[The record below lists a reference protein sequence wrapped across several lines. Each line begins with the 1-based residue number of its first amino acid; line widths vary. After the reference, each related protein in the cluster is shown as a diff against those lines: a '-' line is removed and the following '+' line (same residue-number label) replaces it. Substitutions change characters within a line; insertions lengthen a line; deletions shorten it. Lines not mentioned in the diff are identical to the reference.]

1 MNKAD
6 EILEQYE
13 KQIKEAQLG
22 ADSARLGQAQ
32 QEMYSQENQNMFNSI
47 NDQLDLQ
54 DVLDNMHNLLKGYI
68 RKRGDDGS
76 IKWVK
81 PDNNDLI
88 VLSDYGVSYIM
99 WMLQGYLT
107 KNTLLSNYDDKQ
119 IAAKME
125 DFSITLSDCVFME
138 YDKMFLEPT
147 LEECKEE
154 LKRRIRAKVEIKS
167 FAMELMDKKPTE
179 EDRERIE
186 ERIINEMADRI
197 EREMDVIKEQK
208 RKNKL
213 KRFESIIRMVQ
224 DTVHS
229 AYQRAWKGGERTSA
243 RSHVHVTETKG
254 NFMPI
259 NNQGGFN
266 PFGINKERII
276 NYKLFVLFFC

>member
-1 MNKAD
+1 MSKTD
-6 EILEQYE
+6 DILAEYE

-22 ADSARLGQAQ
+22 ADSARLGQTQ
-32 QEMYSQENQNMFNSI
+32 QEIYSAENNDMVNSI

-54 DVLDNMHNLLKGYI
+54 EVLDKMHNLLRGYV
-68 RKRGDDGS
+68 RTRGDDGS
-76 IKWVK
+76 IKWLK

-119 IAAKME
+119 IADKME
-125 DFSITLSDCVFME
+125 DFSTTLADCIFME
-138 YDKMFLEPT
+138 YDKMFAEPT

-154 LKRRIRAKVEIKS
+154 LKRRIRNKVEIKS
-167 FAMELMDKKPTE
+167 FALELLDKKPTDE
-179 EDRERIE
+179 EKEKIE
-186 ERIINEMADRI
+186 EGVINEMEDRI
-197 EREMDVIKEQK
+197 EREMEVIKEQK

-213 KRFESIIRMVQ
+213 KRFDSIIRMVQ

-229 AYQRAWKGGERTSA
+229 SYQRAWKGGERTSA

-254 NFMPI
+254 GYMPQ

-266 PFGINKERII
+266 PLGILKR
-276 NYKLFVLFFC
+276 